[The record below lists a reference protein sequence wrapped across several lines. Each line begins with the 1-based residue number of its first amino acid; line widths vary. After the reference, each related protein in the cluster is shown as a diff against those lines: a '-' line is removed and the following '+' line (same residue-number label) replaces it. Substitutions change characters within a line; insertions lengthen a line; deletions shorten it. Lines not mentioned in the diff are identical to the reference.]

1 MDGWAWNWA
10 NAGNARVW
18 VSDFSM
24 EANWCWTAQFGNW
37 SPSLA
42 IAFYALRIGLL
53 ALLAPHER
61 AEPPQDLSYDG
72 YSGDAVGSKPD
83 VPCGE

>member
-1 MDGWAWNWA
+1 MDGWMDGWAWTGPMPA
-10 NAGNARVW
+10 MPGFG

-24 EANWCWTAQFGNW
+24 EANWCWTARFGNW

-53 ALLAPHER
+53 AFAR
-61 AEPPQDLSYDG
+61 PP
-72 YSGDAVGSKPD
+72 
-83 VPCGE
+83 